1 MVRVM
6 VVYDVSDD
14 RRRLRLARTLERWGL
29 ARVQRSAFT
38 GSIQPGRLKDL
49 ERLVRAIIDPATDVV
64 HILPV
69 QDQDWRRLRVVGRP
83 WGEARVS
90 GATLLK

>member
-1 MVRVM
+1 MRVM

-14 RRRLRLARTLERWGL
+14 KRRLRLSRTLERWGL
-29 ARVQRSAFT
+29 ARIQRSAFT
-38 GSIQPGRLKDL
+38 GVLQPARVRDL
-49 ERLVRAIIDPATDVV
+49 ERLVRTIVDPSTDIV

-69 QDQDWRRLRVVGRP
+69 QDQDWRRVRVIGRQ
-83 WGEARVS
+83 WGESIVH

>member
-1 MVRVM
+1 MRVM

-14 RRRLRLARTLERWGL
+14 KRRLRLARTLERWGL

-38 GSIQPGRLKDL
+38 GVLQPGRIKDL
-49 ERLVRAIIDPATDVV
+49 ERLVRAIIDPSTDVV

-69 QDQDWRRLRVVGRP
+69 QDQDWRRVRVIGRQ
-83 WGEARVS
+83 WGEASVR
-90 GATLLK
+90 GAALLR